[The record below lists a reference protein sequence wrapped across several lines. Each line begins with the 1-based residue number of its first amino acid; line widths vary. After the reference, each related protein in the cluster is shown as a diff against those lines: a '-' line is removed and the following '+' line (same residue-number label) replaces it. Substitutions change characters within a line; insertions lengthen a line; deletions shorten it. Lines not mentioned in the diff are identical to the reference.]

1 MQLLRT
7 PEIHKTHCAKLK
19 GPSPDFYSVNYG
31 VNRPAILNKLSHYH
45 VCDMGLPPDI
55 MHDILE
61 GVLTYTTKL
70 LLQHFIDNQVIFFKC
85 LVDQF
90 SGYQTTVFHFG
101 AAQFGFH
108 YGYPNSANKPSSIA
122 RNSLYSSER
131 QS

>member
-31 VNRPAILNKLSHYH
+31 VNRPAILNKLSYYH

-70 LLQHFIDNQVIFFKC
+70 LLQHFIDNQVIFFDVYS
-85 LVDQF
+85 LVTKQQNF
-90 SGYQTTVFHFG
+90 TLEQLNSIIS
-101 AAQFGFH
+101 GFH
-108 YGYPNSANKPSSIA
+108 YGYPNSANKP
-122 RNSLYSSER
+122 
-131 QS
+131 